1 MMRIFFF
8 NVQVH
13 RVMNDLLCIP
23 EAITSGSALLLRYL
37 VDLAESAP
45 RCFASDHNHVLRRM
59 VRPRRRMGLVM
70 AQVYGGGRIITR
82 VVRSPS
88 LEIFSKSRN
97 NRSQIREVEY

>member
-23 EAITSGSALLLRYL
+23 EAITSGAALLLRYL

-59 VRPRRRMGLVM
+59 ARRRRRMGLVM
-70 AQVYGGGRIITR
+70 AQVYGGGLIITR
-82 VVRSPS
+82 AVDH
-88 LEIFSKSRN
+88 
-97 NRSQIREVEY
+97 QA